1 MFNFPAR
8 SRFNTA
14 VTKPLTAQSDI
25 FAANAA
31 VYSTLSQ
38 VKEFI
43 SETLMGRGTET
54 RTVILERMRF
64 NMAAKTETVFVHCRA
79 QPGSISVNDT
89 VSFLRTIG
97 FTGNTFCFCQAH
109 HCGAFIQKLPPSL
122 QYSSHSRIHT
132 FLYDFFLT
140 CTSRTMPLLLGYSVH
155 NFCF

>member
-1 MFNFPAR
+1 MLNFPPR

-14 VTKPLTAQSDI
+14 ATKTLTAQSDI

-43 SETLMGRGTET
+43 SETPMGRGTET

-64 NMAAKTETVFVHCRA
+64 NMAAKTETVFVHCCA

-89 VSFLRTIG
+89 VSFFRAIG
-97 FTGNTFCFCQAH
+97 FTGNTFSFC
-109 HCGAFIQKLPPSL
+109 LPSTLLWGVYSETSSIVTIFLSL
-122 QYSSHSRIHT
+122 KHSHV
-132 FLYDFFLT
+132 F
-140 CTSRTMPLLLGYSVH
+140 V
-155 NFCF
+155 